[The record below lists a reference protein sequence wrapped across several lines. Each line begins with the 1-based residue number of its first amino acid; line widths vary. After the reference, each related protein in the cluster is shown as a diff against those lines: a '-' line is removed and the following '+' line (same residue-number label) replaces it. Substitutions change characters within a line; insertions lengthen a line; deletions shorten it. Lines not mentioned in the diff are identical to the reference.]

1 MTLIIENVKKEYVEA
16 FQGLAN
22 GVKANMKTL
31 LECNDNNATTQGIND
46 EVSHIDKTN
55 HINENLTENG
65 YTDEFEKEL
74 LAELNDIKQQVI
86 AGTLKTY
93 NSAREMH
100 DDILERNTLEKE
112 VCNA

>member
-16 FQGLAN
+16 FKGLSS

-55 HINENLTENG
+55 HISENLTENG
-65 YTDEFEKEL
+65 YTDKFEKEVS
-74 LAELNDIKQQVI
+74 AD
-86 AGTLKTY
+86 KTQ
-93 NSAREMH
+93 NNTN
-100 DDILERNTLEKE
+100 ERIDN
-112 VCNA
+112 V

>member
-31 LECNDNNATTQGIND
+31 VECNDNNATTQGIND

-55 HINENLTENG
+55 HTNDNLTKND
-65 YTDEFEKEL
+65 YTDEL
-74 LAELNDIKQQVI
+74 KQEV
-86 AGTLKTY
+86 LVDKTQ
-93 NSAREMH
+93 NNTN
-100 DDILERNTLEKE
+100 ERIDN
-112 VCNA
+112 V